1 MEKEKCY
8 VDGHGDV
15 HCVHS
20 DEVSFKELPIDDEE
34 WIRMQTT
41 GGGAET

>member
-1 MEKEKCY
+1 MEKEKEKCS
-8 VDGHGDV
+8 VDERKDV
-15 HCVHS
+15 HC

>member
-1 MEKEKCY
+1 MMMPDKKTATERLHEDYRRKLKEKEK
-8 VDGHGDV
+8 
-15 HCVHS
+15 
-20 DEVSFKELPIDDEE
+20 DEKE

>member
-1 MEKEKCY
+1 MEKEKEKLL
-8 VDGHGDV
+8 VDEKI
-15 HCVHS
+15 
-20 DEVSFKELPIDDEE
+20 DENFKELPIDDEE